1 MESIKY
7 KGNWNEADFEQMGWH
22 DCKIYSILSDD
33 SNFRLILDIDYI
45 FEWITDSES
54 EYYKFLISPSTL
66 VFHNV
71 WDVKID
77 LETDGE
83 IEISDLHRE
92 NPQRARNEAYIDKK
106 MEWDWL
112 IETQSGTISF
122 KSTGFDQYSRETPVL
137 SESQNLGLVSRME
150 MLKLYKI
157 PGFNLT
163 EPESKRVRPARPDE
177 LPRQ

>member
-1 MESIKY
+1 MENTKY
-7 KGNWNEADFEQMGWH
+7 KENWNDADFEKMGWH

-45 FEWITDSES
+45 FEWITDSTS
-54 EYYKFLISPSTL
+54 EYYKFLLSPSTL

-71 WDVKID
+71 WDLKID

-83 IEISDLHRE
+83 IEISDIHRE
-92 NPQRARNEAYIDKK
+92 NPRKPKNEEYIDKK
-106 MEWDWL
+106 TEWDWL
-112 IETQSGTISF
+112 IETQSGIISF
-122 KSTGFDQYSRETPVL
+122 RSVGFDQYSRDTPVL
-137 SESQNLGLVSRME
+137 SEFQSLGLSSRME

-157 PGFNLT
+157 PDLNLK
-163 EPESKRVRPARPDE
+163 EPEFKRVRPARQDE